1 MSNRHADFAEQF
13 APIDRAAFSGIT
25 GEQNTGYVSV
35 AGYQRITVLV
45 HALVVATTLD
55 VDVEIAT
62 AVGGTNAFTLKSMA
76 QLVAADDDTLVCI
89 DIRADEMTNPS
100 GASANEYSFLNVE
113 VTPSGAATVSVL
125 VLGWSATNMPVP
137 VTLWKQ
143 AVS

>member
-1 MSNRHADFAEQF
+1 MTTTHADFAEQF
-13 APIDRAAFSGIT
+13 APLDKAAYSGIT

-45 HALVVATTLD
+45 HALVVGTTLD

-62 AVGGTNAFTLKSMA
+62 ASGGTNAFTLKSMA

-100 GASANEYSFLNVE
+100 GASANDYGYLNVE
-113 VTPSGAATVSVL
+113 VTPSGSATVSVL
-125 VLGWSATNMPVP
+125 VLGWSATNAPVP
-137 VTLWKQ
+137 ASLWKQ

>member
-13 APIDRAAFSGIT
+13 APVDKAAFSGVT
-25 GEQNTGYVSV
+25 TEQNSGYVSV

-45 HALVVATTLD
+45 HALVVGTTLD

-62 AVGGTNAFTLKSMA
+62 AVGGTNAFTLKSIT

-89 DIRADEMTNPS
+89 DIRADELSNPS

-113 VTPSGAATVSVL
+113 VTPSGSATVSVL
-125 VLGWSATNMPVP
+125 VLGWSAINKPTPL
-137 VTLWKQ
+137 TLWKQ